1 MTNTQVYKT
10 LLSIV
15 FAILVML
22 VFMVAITGCR
32 NPSAP
37 KPECDGIFVNGE
49 CEEEEP
55 EEISQETIDLLFVTG
70 MNTPLEG
77 P

>member
-10 LLSIV
+10 ALSIV

-55 EEISQETIDLLFVTG
+55 EEEISQELIDQLFVTG
-70 MNTPLEG
+70 MNTPLD
-77 P
+77 